1 MAHYERDFLDRLASR
16 LGDYLDMTGRSTK
29 KNFSCVSPDHADSH
43 PSMHFYGTTCF
54 CFSCGARYDL
64 FKLIGSDFGI
74 HDFRRQVEK
83 ACDLF
88 QVSSQVA
95 EAMTQSIREREKFP
109 VCKEKEAKPK
119 RNYDKLFS
127 YCRARIKET
136 DYPARRGLSE
146 EIVKK
151 AGLGYHPNFQVNQEG
166 DTWPILIIPVDRYHF
181 VARNTDPAADKNHR
195 FHASSGGRA
204 LYTKFSDVEH
214 SKKPIW
220 IVEGEIDALSIADAG
235 GEVIALG
242 STQNVSKLL
251 HFLSEHHPPQA
262 ALILS
267 LDSDDMG
274 RKAQQELT
282 NGLRHMGISYF
293 IASKA
298 EYKDAN
304 AFLQEDRVRFS
315 QYVRRESLAASLS
328 SAFTR

>member
-1 MAHYERDFLDRLASR
+1 MAHYERDFLDALAFR
-16 LGDYLDMTGRSTK
+16 LGDYLNMTGRSTK
-29 KNFSCVSPDHADSH
+29 KNFPCVNPDHIDSH

-64 FKLIGSDFGI
+64 FKLIGTDFGI
-74 HDFRRQVEK
+74 QDFRSQVKK

-88 QVSSQVA
+88 QVSSRAA
-95 EAMTQSIREREKFP
+95 EAMTQEIRQQEKFH
-109 VCKEKEAKPK
+109 VCTGKEPKPK

-136 DYPARRGLSE
+136 DYPAQRGLSE
-146 EIVKK
+146 EIVEK

-166 DTWPILIIPVDRYHF
+166 DTWPIVIIPVDSHHF
-181 VARNTDPAADKNHR
+181 VGRNTDPAADKNHR

-242 STQNVSKLL
+242 STQNVPRLL
-251 HFLSEHHPPQA
+251 RFLSEHPPQG

-274 RKAQQELT
+274 RKAQKELAD
-282 NGLRHMGISYF
+282 GLRHRGISYLT
-293 IASKA
+293 ASQT

-328 SAFTR
+328 AAFTR

>member
-166 DTWPILIIPVDRYHF
+166 DTWPILIIPVDSWHF
-181 VARNTDPAADKNHR
+181 VGRNTDPAADKNHR
-195 FHASSGGRA
+195 FHASSGGRV

-214 SKKPIW
+214 SKKPVW

-242 STQNVSKLL
+242 STQNVPKLL
-251 HFLSEHHPPQA
+251 RFLSEHPPQG
-262 ALILS
+262 ALILG

-282 NGLRHMGISYF
+282 DGLRHMGISYLT
-293 IASKA
+293 ASQT

-304 AFLQEDRVRFS
+304 AFLQEDRVQFS